1 MNLGIQGKRAL
12 VQGASSGLGYAIARA
27 LLREGVKVAICARP
41 GERLK
46 QAQAAMGAQAA
57 IAADLSRPG
66 ESARAVAEARELL
79 GGLDILVVNTGGPPK
94 AEILQA
100 SDDQWR
106 DGVESLWMG
115 AVGAIREALPP
126 MMQQKWGRILLV
138 TSAAARE
145 PMAGLTISNGLRAGL
160 LGLTKSIS
168 NEVAHAGV
176 TINALLP
183 GYTDTERLR
192 ELGIP
197 PEKIAA
203 VIPARRLGRPEE
215 FAATAAFLASEPAAY
230 ITGQALAVDGGFLRG
245 I

>member
-12 VQGASSGLGYAIARA
+12 VQGASSGLGYAIAKA

-41 GERLK
+41 SERLK
-46 QAQAAMGAQAA
+46 QAQRDLGAQVA
-57 IAADLSRPG
+57 IAADLSRSG
-66 ESARAVAEARELL
+66 ESARSVSEARSQL
-79 GGLDILVVNTGGPPK
+79 GGLDIVVINTGGPAK
-94 AEILQA
+94 ADFLQL
-100 SDDQWR
+100 SDSQWSE
-106 DGVESLWMG
+106 GVESLWMG
-115 AVGAIREALPP
+115 AVGALREALPH
-126 MMQQKWGRILLV
+126 MMAQKWGRLLLV
-138 TSAAARE
+138 TSAAAKE

-168 NEVAHAGV
+168 NEVAHSGV

-197 PEKIAA
+197 ADKISAA
-203 VIPARRLGRPEE
+203 IPARRLGKPEE

-230 ITGQALAVDGGFLRG
+230 ITGQAIAVDGGFLKG

>member
-12 VQGASSGLGYAIARA
+12 VQGASSGLGYAIAKA

-41 GERLK
+41 SERLK
-46 QAQAAMGAQAA
+46 QAQRDLGAQVA
-57 IAADLSRPG
+57 IGADLSRPG
-66 ESARAVAEARELL
+66 ESARSVSEARAQL
-79 GGLDILVVNTGGPPK
+79 GGLDIVVINTGGPAK
-94 AEILQA
+94 AEFLQLND
-100 SDDQWR
+100 SQWHE
-106 DGVESLWMG
+106 GVESLWMG
-115 AVGAIREALPP
+115 AVGALREALPS
-126 MMQQKWGRILLV
+126 MMAQKWGRLLLV
-138 TSAAARE
+138 TSAAAKE

-168 NEVAHAGV
+168 NEVAHSGV

-197 PEKIAA
+197 AEKISA
-203 VIPARRLGRPEE
+203 VIPAKRLGKPEE

-230 ITGQALAVDGGFLRG
+230 ITGQAIAVDGGFLKG

>member
-1 MNLGIQGKRAL
+1 MNLGLQGKKVL
-12 VQGASSGLGYAIARA
+12 VQGASSGLGHAIASTLQA
-27 LLREGVKVAICARP
+27 EGAEVAICARP
-41 GERLK
+41 GKRLEE
-46 QAQAAMGAQAA
+46 AARTLGCKAA

-66 ESARAVAEARELL
+66 ESARVVGEAIRRL
-79 GGLDILVVNTGGPPK
+79 GGLDVLVVNTGGPPK
-94 AEILQA
+94 AEFLQA
-100 SDDQWR
+100 SDEQWR
-106 DGVESLWMG
+106 EGVESLWMG
-115 AVGAIREALPP
+115 AVGAIRAALPI
-126 MMQQKWGRILLV
+126 MMGQKWGRILLV

-168 NEVAHAGV
+168 NEVAHSGV

-197 PEKIAA
+197 AEKISAS
-203 VIPARRLGRPEE
+203 IPARRLGKPEE

-230 ITGQALAVDGGFLRG
+230 ITGQALAVDGGYLRG